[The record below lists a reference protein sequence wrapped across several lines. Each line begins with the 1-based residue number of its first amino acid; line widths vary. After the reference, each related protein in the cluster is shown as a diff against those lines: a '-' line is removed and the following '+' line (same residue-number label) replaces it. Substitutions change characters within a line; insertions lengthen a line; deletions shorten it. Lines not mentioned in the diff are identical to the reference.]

1 MIIKLALAFG
11 AGFVSFL
18 TPCVLPIIPGYI
30 SYITGKSLNEIEQ
43 DKKTV
48 LIKTILGNKYNVG
61 PGGKGCNQAVAIARL
76 GGKVNFISKIGKDAY
91 GKLALETLKKNNINT
106 ENIIQD
112 EKLQTGVAGIL
123 VDKQSGKNAI
133 NVIVGA
139 PNSLKINE
147 MNNQINLIKSSKIF
161 LTQLEIPKDVTLY
174 CLKTAK
180 ENGCL
185 TILNPAPASE
195 ISKEFYSYID
205 YFTPNETEAEFYT
218 GIKITNEKEAKQAA
232 DKFINLGIKKIII
245 TLGEKGLFYSDGQ
258 EEIYLKA
265 SSVKAIDTTGAGDA
279 FNGALAFS
287 LSKGKPIKACLEL
300 ANKAAGLSTTKL
312 GAGDAMPFIKDIS

>member
-1 MIIKLALAFG
+1 MSDISVLGI
-11 AGFVSFL
+11 FVADISFSG
-18 TPCVLPIIPGYI
+18 PKIPAVG
-30 SYITGKSLNEIEQ
+30 E
-43 DKKTV
+43 
-48 LIKTILGNKYNVG
+48 TILGNKYNVG

-76 GGKVNFISKIGKDAY
+76 GGKVNFISKIGKDTY

-123 VDKQSGKNAI
+123 VDQQSGKNAI

-147 MNNQINLIKSSKIF
+147 MNNQINLIKNSKIF
-161 LTQLEIPKDVTLY
+161 LTQLEIPKDVTLH

-232 DKFINLGIKKIII
+232 DKLINLGIKKIII

-258 EEIYLKA
+258 EEIHLKA

-287 LSKGKPIKACLEL
+287 LSKEKPIKACLEL